1 MVVSY
6 MMKITV
12 SSAQMGAVAGFIKGH
27 IDIDGLTVNFV
38 GTAYG
43 RFSGHNISVR
53 FSPAAKK
60 KMVQRG
66 LDPEQVA
73 LDAQQALITGSFEL
87 TDNSAASE

>member
-1 MVVSY
+1 

-12 SSAQMGAVAGFIKGH
+12 SSAQMGAVAGFIRGH

-43 RFSGHNISVR
+43 RFSGQNVSVR
-53 FSPAAKK
+53 FSPAARK
-60 KMVQRG
+60 KMALRG

-73 LDAQQALITGSFEL
+73 LDVQQALVSGSFEL
-87 TDNSAASE
+87 AGNSGALG